1 MADAEYCFI
10 VNPAAGG
17 GHAGA
22 RWPELAARLR
32 ESGIAFDCLLSEQRG
47 HGVELARQALAAGH
61 RRLVAVGGDGTAN
74 EILNG
79 MFADGCAPNPEVQLG
94 IVPWGTGNDWA
105 SYYGLP
111 GTADAWLDLLRS
123 GQYCG
128 QDIGRAVFPQGR
140 DGPREH
146 YFLNCAG
153 TGFDS
158 FLLRSMG
165 SPDGKRLRYLWS
177 VLTLLRRFRAARLH
191 LELDSDK
198 LAVRALMLE
207 VCLGRSVGA
216 GMRLAPGA
224 RANDGSFEVLLIE
237 DLSLPRL
244 LASLPYLYNGRIREH
259 PSVRSWSS
267 PVIKL
272 SADAEQFLQ
281 CDGELVDRL
290 PVSIE
295 LLPRALQVI
304 APAPAA

>member
-1 MADAEYCFI
+1 MATPEYCFI

-22 RWPELAARLR
+22 RWSGLATRLR
-32 ESGIAFDCLLSEQRG
+32 ESGISFDCLLSEQRG
-47 HGVELARQALAAGH
+47 HGAELARRALAAGH
-61 RRLVAVGGDGTAN
+61 TQLVAVGGDGTAN

-79 MFADGCAPNPEVQLG
+79 MFADGAAPAPDARLG
-94 IVPWGTGNDWA
+94 VVPWGTGNDWA
-105 SYYGLP
+105 AYYGIP
-111 GTADAWLDLLRS
+111 GDPDAWLALLQS
-123 GQYCG
+123 GQARE
-128 QDIGRAVFPQGR
+128 QDVGRAVFPQGR
-140 DGPREH
+140 GGRRVH

-165 SPDGKRLRYLWS
+165 SPNGNRLRYLWS
-177 VLTLLRRFRAARLH
+177 VLALLRRFHAAPLQ
-191 LELDSDK
+191 LELDEDRLS
-198 LAVRALMLE
+198 ARALMLE

-224 RANDGSFEVLLIE
+224 RADDGCFEVLLIE
-237 DLSLPRL
+237 ELSLPRL

-267 PVIKL
+267 PEIKL
-272 SADAEQFLQ
+272 SAAAEQFLQ

-304 APAPAA
+304 APAA